1 MRANSGL
8 MSTIVGSL
16 PGNIALKYILS
27 NLDEKPN
34 THIYLYINNKYNTLG
49 QYALKGQIISK
60 KKIF

>member
-27 NLDEKPN
+27 NLDEKHN
-34 THIYLYINNKYNTLG
+34 IY
-49 QYALKGQIISK
+49 ISK
-60 KKIF
+60 MASRETIP

>member
-27 NLDEKPN
+27 NLDEKHN
-34 THIYLYINNKYNTLG
+34 IYIKDG
-49 QYALKGQIISK
+49 FKGNDSLIS
-60 KKIF
+60 